1 MLRLILGRTGTGKTT
16 EVFSR
21 AISSARQRKNTILLV
36 PEQFSFQ
43 AERTVYTTLRG
54 EEARSIA
61 VLSFSRLSENIF
73 RAWGGLAQ
81 KRLTDTAKLVLMK
94 LAVEEMKDTLTVYRR
109 QKDRTSFLNTMLQT
123 VEELKQ
129 SGTYPQ
135 DIPLLAARAEDEQLA
150 AKLEDIAGI
159 YGAYQALVDRGYSDP
174 LDDIAKAAKLAEEHR
189 YFAGMTVYLDGFD
202 FFSPPQR
209 ELLYAMLEQGEEV
222 CLSLT
227 ADGLSLGERDGKVD
241 IFTDQKQ
248 TAHRLIS
255 YAREHFVEIAAPVRL
270 TENRR
275 TSLPTLLAV
284 EQLARGEEPDHPAE
298 EGKGEGLWLIAA
310 RDRFEEARFAAAQI
324 SRLVR
329 EEGWRYRDIALV
341 CRDLEDYQAAIRS
354 VFSAYGLPVFLDRKD
369 QALTRPIVSLACAAL
384 DAVCGLYKTE
394 AILKIARSPGF
405 SLSMEQAVALEN
417 YVYIWSVKGDDWT
430 RPFRNNPKGL
440 REEPREVFAQALEEI
455 ETARQKL
462 MKPLETLRETLKGG
476 DGESFCRGLYGFFE
490 ETNALENLREYFRRD
505 PINGL
510 ARGRENDRLWNYMVD
525 VMDLFADH
533 LGGRRRTVREL
544 SELFSMALSR
554 AELGSIPATN
564 DQILA
569 GSANMVRLGSP
580 RGVFVLGLNEGV
592 FPARGKPYGV
602 FTDRERE
609 ALIRQ
614 GVEIASPDLER
625 ALLERFYLYSALCA
639 PRERLFVSCCKS
651 DLTGGRMEPGLLFSQ
666 MAELF
671 PHCLHTEQELSPEF
685 FISGAATARSSYATL
700 IAEESP
706 MAATVGALLREMG
719 EEKFLESV
727 GGLSENKPMEDI
739 SPETAKKL
747 LGPRIA
753 LSPSKI
759 ETYYQCPWFF
769 FSNYLLKLSPRRK
782 AVYSPMESGTAVHY
796 VLEMLFRQVGGEGIA
811 ALPDEELQGRVR
823 ALLAEHLKL
832 VAGEVE
838 QLSARLRYQFER
850 LASVL
855 FVLARHMGE
864 DFGQSAFR
872 AVGMEVTVGEEGE
885 VRPLPMTTSTGSP
898 VVLSGKIDR
907 VDTFQD
913 TAGNYARVVD
923 YKTGNKEFRLEEVLY
938 GLNMQMLI
946 YLFTLCDD
954 PAGPFGE
961 VEPAGILYMPGG
973 ITAVKTAPDAGQEEI
988 QAQVSKGLRMSG
1000 IVLDED
1006 RVLRAM
1012 ERDLEGKFIPVKRKK
1027 DQTFAAGSMVQSG
1040 EEFLRL
1046 REIVYQNIRQMA
1058 EDLSQGKVA
1067 PLPVR
1072 GKTVKNPCSY
1082 CPFGKTCNNANGAVF
1097 REVGEE
1103 GGEKDGS

>member
-21 AISSARQRKNTILLV
+21 ALSAAKKRKNTILLI

-43 AERTVYTTLRG
+43 AEREVYTTLRG
-54 EEARSIA
+54 EDARSIA

-73 RAWGGLAQ
+73 RAWGGLAR

-109 QKDRTSFLNTMLQT
+109 QRERTSFLSTMLQT

-129 SGTYPQ
+129 SGTYPE
-135 DIPLLAARAEDEQLA
+135 DIPPLAAEAEDEQLA
-150 AKLEDIAGI
+150 AKLRDIAGI

-174 LDDIAKAAKLAEEHR
+174 LDDIAKAADLSAEHR
-189 YFAGMTVYLDGFD
+189 YFAGMSIYIDGFS

-209 ELLYAMLEQGEEV
+209 ELLYAMLEQAEEV
-222 CLSLT
+222 CLSL
-227 ADGLSLGERDGKVD
+227 ACDGLSLDEGVD
-241 IFTDQKQ
+241 IFTDQKK
-248 TAHRLIS
+248 TAHRLIN
-255 YAREHFVEIAAPVRL
+255 YAREHFVTVASPTRL

-275 TSLPTLLAV
+275 TTVPALLAV
-284 EQLARGEEPDHPAE
+284 EQLARGEEPAE
-298 EGKGEGLWLIAA
+298 QPTDGEGLWLITA
-310 RDRFEEARFAAAQI
+310 RDRFQEVRFAAGKI

-354 VFSAYGLPVFLDRKD
+354 VFASYGLPVFLDRKD
-369 QALTRPIVSLACAAL
+369 QALSRPIVSLACSAL
-384 DAVCGLYKTE
+384 DAVRGGYKTE

-405 SLSMEQAVALEN
+405 SLSVEEAAALEN
-417 YVYIWSVKGDDWT
+417 YVYIWSVKGDDWL

-440 REEPREVFAQALEEI
+440 REEPREVFADALEEL
-455 ETARQKL
+455 EAARRKL
-462 MKPLETLRETLKGG
+462 MKPLEKLRETLKEGT
-476 DGESFCRGLYGFFE
+476 GESFSRGLFGFFE
-490 ETNALENLREYFRRD
+490 ETNALENLREYFKKD
-505 PINGL
+505 PVNGL
-510 ARGRENDRLWNYMVD
+510 DRGRENDRLWNYMVD

-533 LGGRRRTVREL
+533 LTSRRQTVREF
-544 SELFSMALSR
+544 SELFTMAMSC

-564 DQILA
+564 DQIIA

-580 RGVFVLGLNEGV
+580 RGVFLLGLNEGV
-592 FPARGKPYGV
+592 FPAKGKPYGV

-614 GVEIASPDLER
+614 GVEITSPDLER

-639 PRERLFVSCCKS
+639 PRERLFVSCCTS
-651 DLTGGRMEPGLLFSQ
+651 DLTGGAMEPGLLFSRMMEQ
-666 MAELF
+666 F
-671 PHCLHTEQELSPEF
+671 PNCVHTVDELSPEF
-685 FISGAATARSSYATL
+685 FISGAVTARAAYAAL
-700 IAEESP
+700 AAEGDPLS
-706 MAATVGALLREMG
+706 ATVGALLRELG
-719 EEKFLESV
+719 EDAFIETVHSLE
-727 GGLSENKPMEDI
+727 ENRPAEDI

-769 FSNYLLKLSPRRK
+769 FSNYLMKLTPRRK
-782 AVYSPMESGTAVHY
+782 AVYTPMESGTAIHY
-796 VLEMLFRQVGGEGIA
+796 VLEMLFREVGGEGIA
-811 ALPDEELQGRVR
+811 ALSDEELKSRVR
-823 ALLAEHLKL
+823 ELLSRHLQL

-850 LASVL
+850 LISVL

-885 VRPLPMTTSTGSP
+885 VHPLPMTTADGSP
-898 VVLSGKIDR
+898 VVLTGKIDR

-913 TAGNYARVVD
+913 DSGGYARVVD
-923 YKTGNKEFRLEEVLY
+923 YKTGNKEFHLEEVLF

-946 YLFTLCDD
+946 YLFALCDD

-973 ITAVKTAPDAGQEEI
+973 VSAVKTDPNAGQEEVRE
-988 QAQVSKGLRMSG
+988 QVSRGLRMSG
-1000 IVLDED
+1000 LVLDED

-1012 ERDLEGKFIPVKRKK
+1012 ERELEGRFIPVKRKK
-1027 DQTFAAGSMVQSG
+1027 DQTFAAGSMARSG
-1040 EEFLRL
+1040 EDFLRL
-1046 REIVYQNIRQMA
+1046 RQIVYQNIREMA
-1058 EDLSQGKVA
+1058 EHLSQGKVA

-1082 CPFGKTCNNANGAVF
+1082 CPYGKTCNNSSGAVF
-1097 REVGEE
+1097 REIGEE
-1103 GGEKDGS
+1103 DEEKNEKDGS

>member
-21 AISSARQRKNTILLV
+21 AIMTAKERKNTILLV

-43 AERTVYTTLRG
+43 AERWVYTTLRG
-54 EEARSIA
+54 EEAFSIA
-61 VLSFSRLSENIF
+61 VLSFSRLAENIF

-81 KRLTDTAKLVLMK
+81 KRLTDTARLVLMK

-109 QKDRTSFLNTMLQT
+109 QKNRTSFLNTMLQT

-135 DIPLLAARAEDEQLA
+135 ELPLLAEKAEDGQLA
-150 AKLEDIAGI
+150 AKLRDIGGI

-174 LDDIAKAAKLAEEHR
+174 LDDIARAAKLAEEHR
-189 YFAGMTVYLDGFD
+189 YFAGMSVYIDGFS

-209 ELLYAMLEQGEEV
+209 ELLHAMMEQGEEV

-227 ADGLSLGERDGKVD
+227 SDGLTLEEGGAD

-248 TAHRLIS
+248 TARRLIS
-255 YAREHFVEIAAPVRL
+255 YAREHFVEVAAPVRL

-275 TSLPTLLAV
+275 TSRPSLLAV
-284 EQLARGEEPDHPAE
+284 EQLARGEEPDHLIE
-298 EGKGEGLWLIAA
+298 DGEGLWLLTA
-310 RDRFEEARFAAAQI
+310 RDRFEEVRFAAAKIAQ
-324 SRLVR
+324 LVR

-354 VFSAYGLPVFLDRKD
+354 IFAAYELPVFLDRKD
-369 QALTRPIVSLACAAL
+369 HALSRPIVSLACAAL
-384 DAVCGLYKTE
+384 DAVCGGYKTE

-405 SLSMEQAVALEN
+405 SLPMEQAAALEN
-417 YVYIWSVKGDDWT
+417 YVYIWSVKGEDWT

-440 REEPREVFAQALEEI
+440 REEPREVFAEALSEI
-455 ETARQKL
+455 ESARQKL
-462 MKPLETLRETLKGG
+462 MKPLDRLRETLKGG
-476 DGESFCRGLYGFFE
+476 DGESFSRGLFGFFE
-490 ETNALENLREYFRRD
+490 ETGALENLREYFKKD
-505 PINGL
+505 PENGL
-510 ARGRENDRLWNYMVD
+510 ARGRENDRLWNYIVD
-525 VMDLFADH
+525 VLDLFSDH
-533 LGGRRRTVREL
+533 LTSRKQTVREL
-544 SELFSMALSR
+544 SELFTMALSC
-554 AELGSIPATN
+554 AELGSIPVTN

-580 RGVFVLGLNEGV
+580 RGVFLLGLNEGV

-639 PRERLFVSCCKS
+639 PRERLFVSCARA
-651 DLTGGRMEPGLLFSQ
+651 DLAGGAMEPGLLFSQ
-666 MAELF
+666 LEERF
-671 PHCLHTEQELSPEF
+671 PQCLHTAEELSPEF
-685 FISGAATARSSYATL
+685 FISGAATARASYAAL
-700 IAEESP
+700 LAEGDP
-706 MAATVGALLREMG
+706 RAATVQALLRELG
-719 EEKFLESV
+719 EDRFLDSV
-727 GGLSENKPMEDI
+727 EGLSENKPMGDI

-747 LGPRIA
+747 LGSRIA

-769 FSNYLLKLSPRRK
+769 FSDYLMKLTPRRK

-796 VLEMLFRQVGGEGIA
+796 VLEMLFKEIGGEGIA
-811 ALPDEELQGRVR
+811 ALPDEELRERVR
-823 ALLAEHLKL
+823 ELLAQHLRL

-838 QLSARLRYQFER
+838 QLSARLKYQFER

-855 FVLARHMGE
+855 FILARHMGE
-864 DFGQSAFR
+864 DFCQSSFR

-898 VVLSGKIDR
+898 VVLNGKIDR

-913 TAGNYARVVD
+913 DAGSYARVVD
-923 YKTGNKEFRLEEVLY
+923 YKTGNKEFRLEEVLF

-946 YLFTLCDD
+946 YLFALCDD

-973 ITAVKTAPDAGQEEI
+973 ITAVKAAPDAGQEEVRE
-988 QAQVSKGLRMSG
+988 QVSKGLRMSG

-1012 ERDLEGKFIPVKRKK
+1012 ERDLEGRFIPVKRKK

-1040 EEFLRL
+1040 EDFVRL
-1046 REIVYQNIRQMA
+1046 RDIVYQNIREMA

-1082 CPFGKTCNNANGAVF
+1082 CPYGKTCNNASGEAF

-1103 GGEKDGS
+1103 GGEKDEKTEA